1 VTHYQ
6 ERLRVPWTWWVVPLF
21 FLWVVWLTAE
31 RIAGAGWA
39 TVVTAVVAAG
49 VAGLLLAYGAVRV
62 QVDADGL
69 TAGDARLPLAA
80 VGEVRPL
87 GRDAARALLGPRADA
102 RAHVLLRGYVP
113 TAVQV
118 QVVAPGDPTPYWYV
132 STRHPGR
139 LAAALRAARDTL
151 SS

>member
-31 RIAGAGWA
+31 RIAGVGWA

-69 TAGDARLPLAA
+69 TAGDARLPLSA

-118 QVVAPGDPTPYWYV
+118 QVVASDDPTPYWYV
-132 STRHPGR
+132 STRHPRR
-139 LAAALRAARDTL
+139 LAAALQTARDTL